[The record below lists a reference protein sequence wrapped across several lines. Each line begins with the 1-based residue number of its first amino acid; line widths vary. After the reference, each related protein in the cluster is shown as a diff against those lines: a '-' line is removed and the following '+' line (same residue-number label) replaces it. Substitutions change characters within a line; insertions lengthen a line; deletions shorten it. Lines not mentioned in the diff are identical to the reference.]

1 MVGFEGNA
9 SWVGISMGGA
19 KVSYLDR
26 TEGSVYGCCP
36 WIPFRVGGA
45 RPSVR
50 EGFSVISNL
59 REPLKTIT
67 SENGTERDEKR
78 V

>member
-1 MVGFEGNA
+1 
-9 SWVGISMGGA
+9 MGGT
-19 KVSYLDR
+19 KLRYMDR
-26 TEGSVYGCCP
+26 AEGSGFGCCP

-45 RPSVR
+45 RRSVR
-50 EGFSVISNL
+50 EGFFVVSNL